1 MRPYLLLCLGQLLVF
16 GFSGVQTLSKTIPV
30 VDLNPN
36 FDHRWWTC
44 KENKIGLKIFHF
56 WWKDLGKQRW
66 GEGLPFQAHIV
77 ELSVKGILKVSFL
90 KKSVLSH
97 EDDHLPEMEGL
108 GVPKPWILPLVLHL
122 QPWQSLSR
130 LEQWNVRRCHFR
142 IQFTLWSFWAIKS
155 WWKGLSYTEYDT
167 GPWLWLA
174 TGNAT
179 NGTSTQHWVG
189 LGEPG
194 MLLTN
199 FHYQLYHTY
208 PVHFESWRNNQR
220 HAHTW

>member
-90 KKSVLSH
+90 KNQFFLWRWPSAWDGRPWCSKTLNITPGPSSSTLAITFPIGAMECTKVSFPYSVHPLIILSN
-97 EDDHLPEMEGL
+97 
-108 GVPKPWILPLVLHL
+108 KVLMK
-122 QPWQSLSR
+122 R
-130 LEQWNVRRCHFR
+130 
-142 IQFTLWSFWAIKS
+142 SF
-155 WWKGLSYTEYDT
+155 L
-167 GPWLWLA
+167 
-174 TGNAT
+174 
-179 NGTSTQHWVG
+179 HWV
-189 LGEPG
+189 
-194 MLLTN
+194 
-199 FHYQLYHTY
+199 
-208 PVHFESWRNNQR
+208 R
-220 HAHTW
+220 HGPMALVGNRKLNKWN